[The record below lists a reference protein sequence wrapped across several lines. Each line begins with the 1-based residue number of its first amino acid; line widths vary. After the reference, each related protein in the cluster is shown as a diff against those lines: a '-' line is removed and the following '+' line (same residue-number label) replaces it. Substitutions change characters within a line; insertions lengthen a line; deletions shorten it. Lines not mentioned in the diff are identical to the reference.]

1 MHYLGYGSSVLEE
14 SWKDSIQLLL
24 NSGKPVLCTAHS
36 KFDMER
42 DLKALKSYIES
53 SSEKL
58 QHQQQSYH
66 TNSVT
71 DASNKIDESWLPP
84 LEFDTSIVYDDDDD
98 DDTYSA
104 SSNDN
109 RANVRWYL
117 KPDLNSFHS
126 SKQTFDIKEST
137 GAQIVTTNQYIYCF
151 HLQQ

>member
-1 MHYLGYGSSVLEE
+1 MNGKLELIVMDTQVHIHKLNTLQREILVLALELL
-14 SWKDSIQLLL
+14 QL
-24 NSGKPVLCTAHS
+24 V
-36 KFDMER
+36 
-42 DLKALKSYIES
+42 
-53 SSEKL
+53 KL

-71 DASNKIDESWLPP
+71 DASNKTDESWLPP
-84 LEFDTSIVYDDDDD
+84 LEFDTSIVYDD

-126 SKQTFDIKEST
+126 SKQTFDIKLIT
-137 GAQIVTTNQYIYCF
+137 F
-151 HLQQ
+151 